1 MFNEKL
7 DCSFDYD
14 KPYNWSH
21 SKRYDFLFK
30 LNGVTYIVE
39 AHGNQHY
46 SSTQQFKNSTLSS
59 QKSNDLYKY
68 NLAIDNK
75 IVEPDNYIIIDCRKS
90 DIDYIKNNI
99 LNSKLKE
106 LFDLVNFDWD
116 LCFVESATPT
126 LKRVCNA
133 WNKGLNTYDE
143 LINELHMH
151 PTTIQKY
158 LSQGRKLGM
167 CNYTRIKNK
176 KIK

>member
-1 MFNEKL
+1 M
-7 DCSFDYD
+7 
-14 KPYNWSH
+14 
-21 SKRYDFLFK
+21 
-30 LNGVTYIVE
+30 
-39 AHGNQHY
+39 
-46 SSTQQFKNSTLSS
+46 
-59 QKSNDLYKY
+59 
-68 NLAIDNK
+68 
-75 IVEPDNYIIIDCRKS
+75 
-90 DIDYIKNNI
+90 
-99 LNSKLKE
+99 KE

-176 KIK
+176 KSNNKTNTLDINDELNFKMAT